1 VRPSHGVSS
10 SESKQ
15 AAGAVPPP
23 LTYNSMD
30 ERERKALARAAAA
43 ARPIGAFSAQALD
56 PAARARG
63 FATAALLA
71 DWPAIVGAELAQFT
85 MPDRV
90 VWPRHRDDD
99 GETVRHQGRREEG
112 AVLILRVDGPRAI
125 EVQHRSRQILE
136 RVNGHFGYRAVAEMR
151 ILQAPVARKPA
162 PAPAHQPI
170 EPGALPPSA
179 AIEDGGLREALKRL
193 ASASR
198 RTR

>member
-1 VRPSHGVSS
+1 SS
-10 SESKQ
+10 LESKQ

-23 LTYNSMD
+23 LTDKAMD
-30 ERERKALARAAAA
+30 DKQRKALWRAAAA

-71 DWPAIVGAELAQFT
+71 EWPTIVGAELAQFT

-99 GETVRHQGRREEG
+99 GEPVRRQGRREEG
-112 AVLILRVDGPRAI
+112 AILILRVDAPRAS
-125 EVQHRSRQILE
+125 ELQPPSPQTPE
-136 RVNGHFGYRAVAEMR
+136 RVNGHFGDRAVAEMR

-162 PAPAHQPI
+162 PAP
-170 EPGALPPSA
+170 SA
-179 AIEDGGLREALKRL
+179 PE
-193 ASASR
+193 
-198 RTR
+198 